1 MKILL
6 DTHVFLWWMGDHK
19 SLTAKAASTIKE
31 GKNAV
36 YVSAVTAWEISIKKA
51 LGKLKAP
58 DELEEALEANRFLQ
72 LPITIQHGLMAGGLP
87 RHHDDPFDRMLI
99 AQAQLENLT
108 IMTHDV
114 HMKRYD
120 IPILWT

>member
-1 MKILL
+1 
-6 DTHVFLWWMGDHK
+6 MGNFNQK
-19 SLTAKAASTIKE
+19 GSRKAE
-31 GKNAV
+31 
-36 YVSAVTAWEISIKKA
+36 
-51 LGKLKAP
+51 AP

-72 LPITIQHGLMAGGLP
+72 LPITIQHGLIAGSWP

-114 HMKRYD
+114 HMKPYG
-120 IPILWT
+120 IPILWA

>member
-1 MKILL
+1 MKLLL

-19 SLTAKAASTIKE
+19 SLTTKAVSAIKD

-36 YVSAVTAWEISIKKA
+36 FVSAVTAWEISIKKS

-58 DELEEALEANRFLQ
+58 DELIEALEANRFLQ
-72 LPITIQHGLMAGGLP
+72 LPITIQHGLVAGDLT

-99 AQAQLENLT
+99 AQAQLEHLT
-108 IMTHDV
+108 LITHDV
-114 HMKRYD
+114 QMKQYG
-120 IPILWT
+120 IPILWA